1 MKWRPAL
8 NPLYLRA
15 TLVTPAGIIEST
27 AHMSK
32 HPDTFDHTMANK
44 LLGLLGALRRSESG
58 GVLYRQIEGMLDQ
71 LISYHNESE
80 HSQLD
85 VINALLEAFARQ
97 LPDGS
102 SPRVELQLLQA
113 RLKPPVTGAD
123 LDALREF
130 LNVYADQ
137 LQVSEQLDTGPIEE
151 AIEPLLHL
159 FENKDVPPT
168 EPMVAQPLEKVV
180 PLSADLK
187 TASVTAMGSHATLR
201 SSVAGEPQG
210 SESLGDSAS
219 NKEAGVPQGS
229 GDATEHDAENTTA
242 EVIVDNAAQSPGRQ
256 GLRDMPNDLAQQVLE
271 TISQNQEFGVLL
283 DVVEIELREANE
295 VDDIE
300 SLRWTI
306 IRQVEKLAGEHHNLA
321 SKLDGTHQYLKMIE
335 SDSRQLSDELSRVR
349 LLSLTDELTGLP
361 NRRAFL
367 RRLED
372 EVARVQRYGFPL
384 SMALIDLDKFKQIN
398 DQYGHAGGDE
408 VLRIYSKN
416 ILSIF
421 RHHDLVARY
430 GGEEFAVLLANT
442 STEGSS
448 RALEKVRKR
457 ASETRWQ
464 SNDRTVPAPTFSA
477 GLALYK
483 PGETSS
489 AFIERVDQAL
499 YRAKRLGRNRIE
511 LDDTYSRESDAT
523 ENRTRS
529 EPTSPGK

>member
-1 MKWRPAL
+1 M
-8 NPLYLRA
+8 
-15 TLVTPAGIIEST
+15 TDST

-32 HPDTFDHTMANK
+32 HPDTFDHAMANK

-71 LISYHNESE
+71 LISYHSESE
-80 HSQLD
+80 QLQLD

-97 LPDGS
+97 LPEGS
-102 SPRVELQLLQA
+102 SPQVELQLLQS
-113 RLKPPVTGAD
+113 RLKPPVTVAD
-123 LDALREF
+123 LEALREF

-137 LQVSEQLDTGPIEE
+137 FRVSGLLDAGPIEE

-168 EPMVAQPLEKVV
+168 EPVVVRQPEKVV

-187 TASVTAMGSHATLR
+187 TASVTAMGSHATLTLP
-201 SSVAGEPQG
+201 VTEEPQG
-210 SESLGDSAS
+210 SGAVGDSAS
-219 NKEAGVPQGS
+219 DQEAVVPQERG
-229 GDATEHDAENTTA
+229 GTTEHDTENTTA
-242 EVIVDNAAQSPGRQ
+242 EVIVDSAVQSSGRQ
-256 GLRDMPNDLAQQVLE
+256 RLRDMPNDLAQQVLE

-283 DVVEIELREANE
+283 EVVENELREANQ

-321 SKLDGTHQYLKMIE
+321 SKLDGTHQYLKMVE

-384 SMALIDLDKFKQIN
+384 SMALIDLDKFKHIN

-421 RHHDLVARY
+421 RHHDLV
-430 GGEEFAVLLANT
+430 
-442 STEGSS
+442 
-448 RALEKVRKR
+448 
-457 ASETRWQ
+457 
-464 SNDRTVPAPTFSA
+464 
-477 GLALYK
+477 
-483 PGETSS
+483 
-489 AFIERVDQAL
+489 
-499 YRAKRLGRNRIE
+499 
-511 LDDTYSRESDAT
+511 
-523 ENRTRS
+523 
-529 EPTSPGK
+529 

>member
-1 MKWRPAL
+1 
-8 NPLYLRA
+8 
-15 TLVTPAGIIEST
+15 
-27 AHMSK
+27 MSK
-32 HPDTFDHTMANK
+32 HPDTFDQAMAGK
-44 LLGLLGALRRSESG
+44 LLALLSALRRSESG

-71 LISYHNESE
+71 LISYHSESE
-80 HSQLD
+80 QLRLD
-85 VINALLEAFARQ
+85 VINTLLMTLARQ
-97 LPDGS
+97 LPAGS
-102 SPRVELQLLQA
+102 SPQVELQLLQS
-113 RLKPPVTGAD
+113 RLKPPVTMAD

-137 LQVSEQLDTGPIEE
+137 FQVSGQLDAGPIEE

-159 FENKDVPPT
+159 YEGKDVPPT
-168 EPMVAQPLEKVV
+168 EPVVAQQPEEAVSV
-180 PLSADLK
+180 SADLK
-187 TASVTAMGSHATLR
+187 TASVTAMGSHATLMP
-201 SSVAGEPQG
+201 SVGKEPQG
-210 SESLGDSAS
+210 SGAAGDTTA
-219 NKEAGVPQGS
+219 NQAVVVPQDRGE
-229 GDATEHDAENTTA
+229 ATEHGTENTTVEA
-242 EVIVDNAAQSPGRQ
+242 IVDSVAQSPGRQ
-256 GLRDMPNDLAQQVLE
+256 RLADMPNGLAQQVLE

-283 DVVEIELREANE
+283 EVVENELREATQVE
-295 VDDIE
+295 DIE
-300 SLRWTI
+300 SLRWTV
-306 IRQVEKLAGEHHNLA
+306 IRQIEKLAGEHHNLA
-321 SKLDGTHQYLKMIE
+321 SKLDGTHRYLKMVE
-335 SDSRQLSDELSRVR
+335 SDSKQLSDELSRVR

-398 DQYGHAGGDE
+398 DQYGHASGDE

-442 STEGSS
+442 STEGSF
-448 RALEKVRKR
+448 RALEKVKKR

-464 SNDRTVPAPTFSA
+464 CNDRTVPVPTFSA

-499 YRAKRLGRNRIE
+499 YRAKRLGRDRIE
-511 LDDTYSRESDAT
+511 LDDTYSQESDAT
-523 ENRTRS
+523 GSRTRS
-529 EPTSPGK
+529 EPASPGGEL